1 MDREKMN
8 EFSPSLTPGNK
19 DNFPGI
25 RFETVLSCLR
35 QEITEN
41 VLRGDENDFFDLS
54 TFSRKYGLTDSELTD
69 MRSAVSAELEALGW
83 SVKTSFGGTGLFVY
97 SSEKPPPSCH
107 ADGF

>member
-1 MDREKMN
+1 MN
-8 EFSPSLTPGNK
+8 EFSPSLTPDNK
-19 DNFPGI
+19 DNFLGI
-25 RFETVLSCLR
+25 RFETVLSYLR

-41 VLRGDENDFFDLS
+41 VLGGDENDFFDLS

-69 MRSAVSAELEALGW
+69 MRSAVTVELETLGW